1 MLAKRHKHSGKGGTS
16 GFTLIEVMV
25 VVVILSILAAI
36 VVPRIMSKPDEA
48 RITKAQSDIRSLSA
62 ALDLY
67 RLDNFTYPTTDQG
80 IEALVTPP
88 ADLPSGARY
97 QKGGYIDRIPKD
109 PWGNDYNY
117 LQPGTHGAYDLYS
130 FGADNAPGGEGINA
144 DIGNWTTE

>member
-1 MLAKRHKHSGKGGTS
+1 MFAKRHKCSGARRVS

-36 VVPRIMSKPDEA
+36 VVPKIMGKPDEA
-48 RITKAQSDIRSLSA
+48 RITKVQSDIRSISA

-80 IEALVTPP
+80 IEALVTAPGS
-88 ADLPSGARY
+88 LPNGSRY
-97 QKGGYIDRIPKD
+97 QKGGYIDRVPKD
-109 PWGNDYNY
+109 PWGNNYNY

-130 FGADNAPGGEGINA
+130 FGADNAPGGQGINA
-144 DIGNWTTE
+144 DVGNWAAE

>member
-1 MLAKRHKHSGKGGTS
+1 MFAKRHKHGRGKREA

-36 VVPRIMSKPDEA
+36 VVPKIMGKPDEA
-48 RITKAQSDIRSLSA
+48 RITKVQSDIRSLSA

-80 IEALVTPP
+80 IEALVTAPGS
-88 ADLPSGARY
+88 LPNGARY
-97 QKGGYIDRIPKD
+97 QEGGYLDRVPKD
-109 PWGNDYNY
+109 PWGNPYNY

-130 FGADNAPGGEGINA
+130 FGADNAPGGQGVNA
-144 DIGNWTTE
+144 DIGNWDPE